1 MPSTN
6 LPSPSVERRHWY
18 FRGVL
23 AACSLPGLILVSA
36 HIGFASLAKEAGF
49 TLAET
54 VFMVGAVWA
63 LPANVVL
70 IGAIASGASLLAAVL
85 AVTLS
90 SVRLMPMV
98 VALVPELRAGRTRGW
113 VLYAL
118 SHLVAVTSWVIAME
132 ELRKVPRPMRTAFY
146 GGLGSTLV
154 LANMAAVA
162 VVHLLIGR
170 LPEPVTAALL
180 FLTPIYFL
188 TSLWGSARE
197 RAGHVAM
204 ILGLV
209 LGPAFHLLL
218 PGLDLLAAGLIGGVA
233 AFLHH
238 RIFGKRGAAS
248 R

>member
-1 MPSTN
+1 
-6 LPSPSVERRHWY
+6 
-18 FRGVL
+18 
-23 AACSLPGLILVSA
+23 
-36 HIGFASLAKEAGF
+36 
-49 TLAET
+49 
-54 VFMVGAVWA
+54 
-63 LPANVVL
+63 
-70 IGAIASGASLLAAVL
+70 
-85 AVTLS
+85 
-90 SVRLMPMV
+90 
-98 VALVPELRAGRTRGW
+98 
-113 VLYAL
+113 
-118 SHLVAVTSWVIAME
+118 
-132 ELRKVPRPMRTAFY
+132 
-146 GGLGSTLV
+146 
-154 LANMAAVA
+154 MAAVA